1 MAVVLAIV
9 LDNGLWAQ
17 IPNGYYNNAT
27 GKTGDELKSA
37 LHDIIGGH
45 TTISYQQIWSA
56 FWSTDNK
63 GNNVVWDMYSDGAPY
78 TYNYSNGNNQ
88 CGEYEQEG
96 DCYNREHSWPK
107 SWFSGD
113 EQTVPGR
120 DLHHIFPTDGY
131 VNAERGNYPYG
142 EVNNSPTTVTFQN
155 GSKLGPCKSSLGY
168 NGKVFEP
175 IDEYKGDFARAIMYM
190 SVRYYGEDSDWG
202 SSGMT
207 NKSVIKPWAIAMLLN
222 WSDNDPVSQKEIDRN
237 NVVYGIQGN
246 RNPFIDHPEYAHIIW
261 EPGWTGVTYNITC
274 ASVQHGSISAPAT
287 AVEGTMVSL
296 TATPSQGYMLG
307 SWNVYKTGDANT
319 TVPVSS
325 NGSFTMP
332 SFNVTVSA
340 NFVQNTT
347 YYTITKG
354 SVSHG
359 SISVSASAQSG
370 TMITLSNTP
379 ANGYVLYSYYV
390 YKTGDIN
397 TIVYSGSGN
406 TFIMPAYDVTV
417 SASFVQPSSY
427 SYVKVTEA
435 PTDWSGEYILV
446 YENSATEGYVWT
458 GVNTANCFVS
468 ETISDNTIADDG
480 FVTLTIASMTG
491 GYSIRIKGGTNN
503 NKYIYGTSGS
513 NGISFGN
520 NPSLNTISYEYE
532 SNSSKIVSNTSVLRY
547 NSSATVFRYYKS
559 STYTEQQPVQL
570 YKKTANG
577 SAPTHTIQFKPNG
590 SSQSSYT
597 QTVTEFEPAALQA
610 NTFTREGYAFDSWNT
625 AADGTGTTYFNGA
638 IVNLLDDLTL
648 FAQWRQLFTITMANV
663 ENGTI
668 TVSHNQ
674 AVEGD
679 IVSLTATPATGYEF
693 DHWMVTDATNNLIPV
708 ADNEFEMPASHV
720 TVSAVFAY
728 IGTFS
733 QQYYLVTD
741 VNQLVAGRTYL
752 IVNTSAR
759 KAMGA
764 SSSNGNNRTAV
775 DVTITDNVIPGL
787 GNACELTLGSEG
799 NYWTLFDAN
808 WGTSGG
814 FLYAASSGSNYLK
827 TQATCDD
834 NGRWSISITSNG
846 VATIQAQGTN
856 TRNVIKYNSG
866 NNPPIFS
873 CYASS
878 SNMQNVYLFIRSE
891 EYDHTES
898 ETIAQLYSFDKH
910 TVRNGAT
917 LTVSGTA
924 TCNDASHL
932 ILEEG
937 AQLVHHSDNVKA
949 TVKKYVEAYTTDGGW
964 YTIATPFSTYNPAN
978 TPMMGDSYDL
988 YAYDESAEAEWRNY
1002 KAGAF
1007 SLASG
1012 HGYLYAHN
1020 PAATLRMAGTL
1031 NNGNTEQAVTLSYA
1045 NSEVDLKGF
1054 NLLGNPTAHDITFT
1068 KTDYVSDGYYYLNNS
1083 ENWVYETGNIVP
1095 VGRGFMVKA
1104 NAAGQTVTLN
1114 PQGKGNGADKGQYL
1128 CVAVGEEK
1136 VYVKLNEGVSMPS
1149 LNLDGHRAGLY
1160 LTHAGQP
1167 YAMLVRDGA
1176 AALDLC
1182 FEARHTGDYT
1192 LSVDTQGLPL
1202 DYHHLID
1209 HLTGADIDLLSNRET
1224 LIAGL
1229 PPLEGVPEG
1238 RGSKDPQYPF
1248 HATPADYPSRFRLV
1262 FTPSVPEPVEGPNQ
1276 PFAYLSHGDIIVNGT
1291 GTLQVIDM
1299 TGRVIVCRDAINRV
1313 STTGIAPGVY
1323 VLRLITPEKVR
1334 VQKIVIQ

>member
-1 MAVVLAIV
+1 MKSFFFKPLIMASLVVLMG
-9 LDNGLWAQ
+9 NGLYAQ

-27 GKTGDELKSA
+27 GKTGDELKAA
-37 LHDIIGGH
+37 LHDIIDGH

-63 GNNVVWDMYSDGAPY
+63 GNNVVWDMYSDGANY
-78 TYNYSNGNNQ
+78 SYNYYSNGNNQ

-96 DCYNREHSWPK
+96 DCFNREHSWPK

-120 DLHHIFPTDGY
+120 DLHHIFPTDGF
-131 VNAERGNYPYG
+131 VNAQRSSFPYG
-142 EVNNSPTTVTFQN
+142 EVQNASWTSQN
-155 GSKLGPCKSSLGY
+155 GSKLGTCKSSLGY
-168 NGKVFEP
+168 NGTVFEP

-237 NVVYGIQGN
+237 NVVYGIQGT

-307 SWNVYKTGDANT
+307 SWNVYKTGDTNT

-325 NGSFTMP
+325 NGTFTMP

-340 NFVQNTT
+340 SFVQNNT

-435 PTDWSGEYILV
+435 PSDWSGEYLIV
-446 YENSATEGYVWT
+446 YEGGSKAFNGGLTTLDAT
-458 GVNTANCFVS
+458 N
-468 ETISDNTIADDG
+468 
-480 FVTLTIASMTG
+480 
-491 GYSIRIKGGTNN
+491 
-503 NKYIYGTSGS
+503 
-513 NGISFGN
+513 
-520 NPSLNTISYEYE
+520 NTISVTINDNE
-532 SNSSKIVSNTSVLRY
+532 IVSTTTTDAAKFTIAKSENNYTIKSASGYYIGQTSNNNGMATNQTQAYTNSISYNTTGSNIDIIGSGGAYLRY
-547 NSSATVFRYYKS
+547 NATSGQDRFRYFKS
-559 STYTEQQPVQL
+559 STYTSQQPVQL
-570 YKKTANG
+570 YKKTGNA
-577 SAPTHTIQFKPNG
+577 SAPTHTIQFNSNYG
-590 SSQSSYT
+590 SNTTQT
-597 QTVTEFEPAALQA
+597 QTVTEFVPTALQA

-625 AADGTGTTYFNGA
+625 ATDGSGTTYFNGA

-648 FAQWRQLFTITMANV
+648 YAQWKQLFTITLAAV
-663 ENGTI
+663 ENGSV
-668 TVSHNQ
+668 TVSQDQ

-679 IVSLTATPATGYEF
+679 LITLTATPATGYEF
-693 DHWMVTDATNNLIPV
+693 DHWIVLDAQNNNITVTDNQ
-708 ADNEFEMPASHV
+708 FEMPESDV
-720 TVSAVFAY
+720 TISVVFVYVGEPFA
-728 IGTFS
+728 
-733 QQYYLVTD
+733 QQYHLVTN

-775 DVTITDNVIPGL
+775 DVTITDNVIPSL

-827 TQATCDD
+827 TQATYDD
-834 NGRWSISITSNG
+834 NGKWSISITSNG

-898 ETIAQLYSFDKH
+898 ETIANLFPFDKH
-910 TVRNGAT
+910 TIRSGAT

-924 TCNDASHL
+924 TCTDASHL
-932 ILEEG
+932 VLEDG
-937 AQLVHHSDNVKA
+937 AQLVHHSDNVMA
-949 TVKKYVEAYTTDGGW
+949 TVKKSIQGYTTNGGW
-964 YTIATPFSTYNPAN
+964 YTIAMPFSTFSPTG
-978 TPMMGDSYDL
+978 TPLVSNSYDL
-988 YAYDESAEAEWRNY
+988 YCYDEDADLEWYNY
-1002 KAGAF
+1002 KAHPNDFVIATGM
-1007 SLASG
+1007 
-1012 HGYLYAHN
+1012 GYLYAHN
-1020 PAATLRMAGTL
+1020 PSTILRMTGTL
-1031 NNGNTEQAVTLSYA
+1031 NNGNYSNTVSLSYGNTDA
-1045 NSEVDLKGF
+1045 NLKGF
-1054 NLLGNPTAHDITFT
+1054 NLLGNPTAHDISFT
-1068 KTDYVSDGYYYLNNS
+1068 KTGNVSDGYYYLDNAMD
-1083 ENWVYETGNIVP
+1083 WMYTTATIVP
-1095 VGRGFMVKA
+1095 AGRGFLVKA
-1104 NAAGQTVTLN
+1104 NAENQSVTLN
-1114 PQGKGNGADKGQYL
+1114 SQSKGESAERGQYL
-1128 CVAVGEEK
+1128 CISVGDEK
-1136 VYVKLNEGVSMPS
+1136 AYVKLNEGVSMPLAD
-1149 LNLDGHRAGLY
+1149 LNGHHSSLY
-1160 LTHAGQP
+1160 LARDLQS

-1176 AALDLC
+1176 ATLDLC
-1182 FEARHTGDYT
+1182 LEPRCRGEQT
-1192 LSVDTQGLPL
+1192 LMVDTQGFAL
-1202 DYHHLID
+1202 DYLHLID
-1209 HLTGADIDLLSNRET
+1209 HITGADIDLL
-1224 LIAGL
+1224 
-1229 PPLEGVPEG
+1229 
-1238 RGSKDPQYPF
+1238 
-1248 HATPADYPSRFRLV
+1248 ATPKYTFDANPDDYVARFQLV
-1262 FTPSVPEPVEGPNQ
+1262 FNASINEDDNA
-1276 PFAYLSHGDIIVNGT
+1276 PFAYFADGQIIVTYEGEA
-1291 GTLQVIDM
+1291 TLQVIDM
-1299 TGRVIVCRDAINRV
+1299 LGRMVDKNNL
-1313 STTGIAPGVY
+1313 APGIY
-1323 VLRLITPEKVR
+1323 VLRLITDDAVR
-1334 VQKIVIQ
+1334 VQKIKVR